1 MKRRTLIAMSILTIS
16 ILAIL
21 LSSCVTA
28 KNIQVPME
36 KMPMEQARIAL
47 IKPLLENTRDF
58 GNNLAPIMLNDYTF
72 VSIQQTTKGD
82 YFYRFDRKKDNL
94 PKHAYLIIRMSENPV
109 LMTKNASNGNGMVEL
124 DHATFGLVPTDE
136 PVVING
142 DKFSIKFTTTDFH
155 EAFLPWVI
163 EEKGNYVDSVIMWF
177 KDKKTKDAKMREM
190 ASLWLSAFPELSYK
204 TK

>member
-1 MKRRTLIAMSILTIS
+1 MKRRTFIAMSIL
-16 ILAIL
+16 AVL

-28 KNIQVPME
+28 KNIQVPIE

-47 IKPLLENTRDF
+47 IKPFLENTRDF
-58 GNNLAPIMLNDYTF
+58 GNNLARIMLNDYTF
-72 VSIQQTTKGD
+72 VSIQQTTNRD
-82 YFYRFDRKKDNL
+82 YFYRFDRKREDL
-94 PKHAYLIIRMSENPV
+94 PKHAYLIVRMSENPV
-109 LMTKNASNGNGMVEL
+109 LMTKTASNGNGIVEL
-124 DHATFGLVPTDE
+124 DGATVGLIPTDE

-163 EEKGNYVDSVIMWF
+163 EERGDYVDGLVMWF

-204 TK
+204 KN